1 MKKNIWEEEIMMD
14 MGTGFIFETMVRES
28 FSEELIFRQNE
39 RSKQTWMLP
48 EERAFLEAGRKS
60 IKALRQ
66 ENAVHV
72 SGTEGS
78 HVAQARSKRLGYRRS
93 QGLLPRKVT
102 EAGNIQTEW

>member
-1 MKKNIWEEEIMMD
+1 MMEV
-14 MGTGFIFETMVRES
+14 GTGFLFETMVREGL
-28 FSEELIFRQNE
+28 SEKLILGQNE
-39 RSKQTWMLP
+39 RNKQTWLLP
-48 EERAFLEAGRKS
+48 EGRAFLVAGRKS

-78 HVAQARSKRLGYRRS
+78 HVARARSKRLSYRGS